1 MHLPHVQD
9 ELLSKQDSLRYTMK
23 PTGADIGY
31 HSPKPMYED
40 HDAYNC
46 DMFESGECY
55 YDGSGL
61 QAEDFMPTFLAGGSE
76 AVWTMLESKY
86 NQIFGEEND

>member
-1 MHLPHVQD
+1 
-9 ELLSKQDSLRYTMK
+9 
-23 PTGADIGY
+23 
-31 HSPKPMYED
+31 
-40 HDAYNC
+40 
-46 DMFESGECY
+46 MFESGECY